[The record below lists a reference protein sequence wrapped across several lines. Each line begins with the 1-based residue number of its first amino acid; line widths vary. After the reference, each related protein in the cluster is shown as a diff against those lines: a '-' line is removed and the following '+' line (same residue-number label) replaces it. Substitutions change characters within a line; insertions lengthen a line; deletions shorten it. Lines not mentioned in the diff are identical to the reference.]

1 MTQCRGFLKCFNVTE
16 RLSGGE
22 FNLSACGRSIPTFS
36 GGKDYVP
43 ASDGRAARLATDGVD
58 TEKLP
63 ALCGGGYVL
72 TRVGE
77 TKDVQLQY
85 VYFSCVYEFC

>member
-1 MTQCRGFLKCFNVTE
+1 MSRLLQILQCNRNTQWRRVLTHSRGN
-16 RLSGGE
+16 
-22 FNLSACGRSIPTFS
+22 
-36 GGKDYVP
+36 DYVP

-77 TKDVQLQY
+77 PNDVHLQY
-85 VYFSCVYEFC
+85 VYFSCVYEFRGSRRRT